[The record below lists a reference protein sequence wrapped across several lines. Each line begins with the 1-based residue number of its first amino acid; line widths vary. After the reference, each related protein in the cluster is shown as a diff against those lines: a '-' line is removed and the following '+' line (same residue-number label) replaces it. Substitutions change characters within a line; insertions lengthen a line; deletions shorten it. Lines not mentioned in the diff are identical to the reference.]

1 MSHKDY
7 FSIKP
12 IDEEVV
18 TFADDFFFKLS
29 DAQVLSKLED
39 LKKRQLYIYNIVN
52 HFGSTVNP
60 TCRDYI
66 LRTGLMVD
74 YCYNKFYFPIPLI
87 SQQKVMDYVNFIT
100 EEGKAKIAAGNNKQD
115 SNDDI
120 ALLNQHILAEAITEK
135 LMYYEDTLHVVNNK
149 ENLLVGYN
157 LHALLTLYNTEII
170 LRQSIQN

>member
-1 MSHKDY
+1 
-7 FSIKP
+7 
-12 IDEEVV
+12 
-18 TFADDFFFKLS
+18 
-29 DAQVLSKLED
+29 
-39 LKKRQLYIYNIVN
+39 
-52 HFGSTVNP
+52 
-60 TCRDYI
+60 
-66 LRTGLMVD
+66 
-74 YCYNKFYFPIPLI
+74 
-87 SQQKVMDYVNFIT
+87 MDYVNFIT